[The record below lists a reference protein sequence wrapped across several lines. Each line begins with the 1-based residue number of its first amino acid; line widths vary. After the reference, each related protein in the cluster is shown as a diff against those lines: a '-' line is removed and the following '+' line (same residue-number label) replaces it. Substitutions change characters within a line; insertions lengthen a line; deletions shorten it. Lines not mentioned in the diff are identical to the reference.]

1 MFIKK
6 KKKKRWGFRK
16 VSGKH
21 RMLGPIFVAACP
33 MDLNGRRA
41 ERPFKLW
48 PPETVSESIK
58 NKPGNKY
65 P

>member
-1 MFIKK
+1 MLEPILVA
-6 KKKKRWGFRK
+6 KR
-16 VSGKH
+16 
-21 RMLGPIFVAACP
+21 P

-48 PPETVSESIK
+48 PPETASESIK

>member
-1 MFIKK
+1 MAK
-6 KKKKRWGFRK
+6 
-16 VSGKH
+16 
-21 RMLGPIFVAACP
+21 CP
-33 MDLNGRRA
+33 MVLNGRRA

-65 P
+65 PYVNTKNEVENQFSFFSFKKMLNVFQST